1 MSKYPYLGVNELDQS
16 RHAQPCSKKQ
26 KATQTVQK
34 PHTLLFTP
42 CIIFTFKSHQQF
54 LHCFAIFLFILFCQS
69 LFLLCFFFL
78 RSILAV
84 SSHFV
89 VFLLLF
95 FFLLEPW
102 KESSVHPKAP
112 WSTQS
117 YSTLHTYI
125 LCKHGRHL
133 HLISRNLLFPWC
145 SFFSILPPSTLF
157 SAGLPNTH
165 THTETTTC
173 APTQTA
179 AQVWPQLF
187 FMLQVPLFLPHPAQL
202 YWKVVKILFPVS
214 FSHYIF
220 FYVHLTQPT
229 PAVVETNSLNFIVF
243 KGCWHL

>member
-1 MSKYPYLGVNELDQS
+1 MTWIRADMHSPAAKS
-16 RHAQPCSKKQ
+16 RRLPKLCRNPTLCSLPR
-26 KATQTVQK
+26 ASF
-34 PHTLLFTP
+34 LLLRVTNSFFTALRY
-42 CIIFTFKSHQQF
+42 FFSF
-54 LHCFAIFLFILFCQS
+54 CFAKACFYF
-69 LFLLCFFFL
+69 FFFL

-165 THTETTTC
+165 THTHRLLLVLRRK
-173 APTQTA
+173 Q
-179 AQVWPQLF
+179 QLKSDHSSSLCYKF
-187 FMLQVPLFLPHPAQL
+187 PFSCLILPSFTEKLLKYYSPCPFHTIFSFMF
-202 YWKVVKILFPVS
+202 IL
-214 FSHYIF
+214 
-220 FYVHLTQPT
+220 
-229 PAVVETNSLNFIVF
+229 LNR
-243 KGCWHL
+243 HQQ

>member
-1 MSKYPYLGVNELDQS
+1 MSKYPYLGVNDLDQS

-165 THTETTTC
+165 THTHRLLLVLRRK
-173 APTQTA
+173 Q
-179 AQVWPQLF
+179 QLKSDHSSSLCYKF
-187 FMLQVPLFLPHPAQL
+187 PFSCLILPSFTEKLLKYYSPCPFHTIFSFMF
-202 YWKVVKILFPVS
+202 IL
-214 FSHYIF
+214 
-220 FYVHLTQPT
+220 
-229 PAVVETNSLNFIVF
+229 LNR
-243 KGCWHL
+243 HQQ